1 MNNLNAWNIYTKDEI
16 FDYCDNYINF
26 LNKGKTERL
35 CVEYF
40 KAEAEKNGFI
50 NIDDATALKT
60 GDKIY
65 KINRNKSIALA
76 VIGQKDISDG
86 TNIIA
91 SHIDSPRLDL
101 KPNPLYEDS
110 NLALFKTH
118 YYGGIKKYQ
127 WVSVPMS
134 LIGVVVLKDGSV
146 IDVNIGENA
155 GDPVLTISDLLIHLA
170 SEQMGKKASEVIGGE
185 DLNLIIGSIPDNCE
199 KDKFK
204 STVLNIL
211 KDKYGFE
218 EDDFSSAE
226 LEAVPSFKATCVGL
240 DRSMIGAYGQDDRV
254 CAYTSYTALLNAN
267 NPERTSIC
275 MLADKEEIGSMG
287 TTGMEAMFF
296 DDFIIELIYKTK
308 GEYNHFML
316 RNCLSKSYC
325 LSADV
330 AGATDPTFKSVME
343 SSNAS
348 YFGGGIALVKYTGA
362 RGKSS
367 ASDANAEYVAK
378 IRGMLDKNN
387 IPWQICELGKV
398 DAGGGGTVAKFIA
411 NKGADT
417 LDCGVPVLSMHSP
430 FELTSKADVYATYN
444 AYKAFYEI
452 N

>member
-40 KAEAEKNGFI
+40 KAEAEKNGFK
-50 NIDDATALKT
+50 NIDDATTLKT